1 MHKSVNLL
9 SQRPTR
15 QAGAVLVVAL
25 IMLLALTLIGVTG
38 LSSTT
43 MEERM
48 AGNMRDIN
56 TAFQAAE
63 AALRD
68 GENFLTAA
76 TLPAF
81 NNTNGLY
88 TPAPAYTQERWLS
101 ASWASNSTTSRAYS
115 STIADISA
123 QPRYIIEEMPPVSPL
138 PGGSL
143 AADAAAPDVGMYRIT
158 ARAQGGNDTT
168 VVMLQSTYKR

>member
-1 MHKSVNLL
+1 MHRSIHITAQL
-9 SQRPTR
+9 PAR
-15 QAGAVLVVAL
+15 QTGAVLVVAL
-25 IMLLALTLIGVTG
+25 IMLLALTLIGVSG

-63 AALRD
+63 AALRE

-76 TLPAF
+76 ALPEF

-88 TPAPAYTQERWLS
+88 KPAPAYTPERWLS
-101 ASWASNSTTSRAYS
+101 TSWAASSSTSRAYS
-115 STIADISA
+115 GTIADLSA
-123 QPRYIIEEMPPVSPL
+123 APRYIIEELPSVSPA
-138 PGGSL
+138 PGASL
-143 AADAAAPDVGMYRIT
+143 ASDYVPPDSGMYRVT
-158 ARAQGGNDTT
+158 ARAQGGSDTT

>member
-1 MHKSVNLL
+1 MHYSTYITAQLPAC
-9 SQRPTR
+9 QT
-15 QAGAVLVVAL
+15 GAVLVVAL
-25 IMLLALTLIGVTG
+25 IMLLALTLIGVSG

-63 AALRD
+63 AALRE
-68 GENFLTAA
+68 GENLLTGAVPP
-76 TLPAF
+76 TF
-81 NNTNGLY
+81 DNTNGLY
-88 TPAPAYTQERWLS
+88 TPAPPYTPERWLS
-101 ASWASNSTTSRAYS
+101 ASWAASSTTSRAYTGS
-115 STIADISA
+115 IADLSA
-123 QPRYIIEEMPPVSPL
+123 APRYIIEEL
-138 PGGSL
+138 PSVAPAPGASL
-143 AADAAAPDVGMYRIT
+143 AADAPAPDVGMYRIT